1 MNIHHSSYDFLT
13 IRPLDYGELL
23 EHGFFCICFRP
34 GPDVRA
40 SALSTVCVP
49 LRRTYIVYI
58 DQLRKRDYVTWAAWW
73 FVWRSSHI
81 VSCVSNE
88 QNRYIY
94 IYSLTATREAAFDCH
109 VRLTHCSVDETIV
122 LWLLFVWAVFF
133 FLLFI
138 SHCNSP
144 IVCWYTFLAFYIRSL
159 CPRVRSYPNEMLFR
173 LLSI

>member
-1 MNIHHSSYDFLT
+1 MIFW
-13 IRPLDYGELL
+13 PLD
-23 EHGFFCICFRP
+23 HWTMVNCWNMGFFVYVFGL
-34 GPDVRA
+34 GPMCVQVLCPPWA
-40 SALSTVCVP
+40 CPSADHTLCMLTSCG
-49 LRRTYIVYI
+49 
-58 DQLRKRDYVTWAAWW
+58 KRDYVTWAAWW
-73 FVWRSSHI
+73 FVWRSSYI
-81 VSCVSNE
+81 VSCASNE
-88 QNRYIY
+88 QNRYIYIY